1 MPSLLLTIG
10 RLPKALDF
18 ARSFHAAGWR
28 VVVAEPFGR
37 HLTGASNSVARSVTT
52 PPPSASKAAYLEALL
67 TIIREE
73 RIDLVLPLSEET
85 MHVAHLHGRLPA
97 GVRLFAP
104 HPEILLPLHDKA
116 RFPVLA
122 RAHGLP
128 VPATALLG
136 TPEGA
141 RIATDGPFVLK
152 PVLSCSG
159 RGVSLHEAGAALP
172 APGGSAMVVQRR
184 LPGAHVSSFTL
195 AHQGRV
201 QVTVLYRGTVMAGT
215 VAVAFERIARPD
227 IAALIEDFVA
237 RLGHSGFISFDF
249 IDDAEGQPQAIECNP
264 RVTSGVHFV
273 ETADLAPGIL
283 APFAQPLGLR
293 RHSKMQQ
300 LYPTLTETQGSILT
314 PRRYLHNVRQLFTSR
329 DVTWDRTDPMPLISM
344 PVTAFGIIRMAMA
357 QRRTFGQV
365 STDDISWFEG
375 ERVDVHV

>member
-37 HLTGASNSVARSVTT
+37 HLTGASNSVAKCVTT
-52 PPPSASKAAYLEALL
+52 PPPSASKAAYLDALL

-104 HPEILLPLHDKA
+104 PPEILLPLHDKA

-122 RAHGLP
+122 SAHGLA

-136 TPEGA
+136 TPEAA
-141 RIATDGPFVLK
+141 RIAADGAFVLK

-159 RGVSLHEAGAALP
+159 RGVSLHEAGAAVSGP
-172 APGGSAMVVQRR
+172 DGSAMVVQRR

-227 IAALIEDFVA
+227 IAALIEGFVA

-273 ETADLAPGIL
+273 ETADLAPAIL

-375 ERVDVHV
+375 ERVDVQA

>member
-1 MPSLLLTIG
+1 MRSVLLTIG

-52 PPPSASKAAYLEALL
+52 PPPSASKAGYLEAML

-73 RIDLVLPLSEET
+73 RIELVLPLSEET

-104 HPEILLPLHDKA
+104 PPEILLPLHDKA

-122 RAHGLP
+122 SAHGLP

-136 TPEGA
+136 TPEAA

-227 IAALIEDFVA
+227 IAALIEGFVA

-249 IDDAEGQPQAIECNP
+249 IDDAEGRPQAIECNP

-273 ETADLAPGIL
+273 ETADLAPAIL
-283 APFAQPLGLR
+283 APFAQPLCLR

>member
-1 MPSLLLTIG
+1 MLLTIG

-37 HLTGASNSVARSVTT
+37 HLTGASNSVVRSLTT

-104 HPEILLPLHDKA
+104 PPEILLPLHDKA

-122 RAHGLP
+122 SAHGLP

-136 TPEGA
+136 TPEAA
-141 RIATDGPFVLK
+141 RIAADGPFVLK

-159 RGVSLHEAGAALP
+159 RGVSLHEAGAAVSGP
-172 APGGSAMVVQRR
+172 DGSAMVVQRR

-227 IAALIEDFVA
+227 IAALIEGFVA

-249 IDDAEGQPQAIECNP
+249 IDDAEGRPQAIECNP

-273 ETADLAPGIL
+273 ETADLAPAIF

-365 STDDISWFEG
+365 STDDISWFDG
-375 ERVDVHV
+375 ERVDAHV